1 MEPTGRAAEDRRSRD
16 REVVDLPCQVVTESD
31 FFLLGDRIVDLGD
44 RGLLLYSDGTAARV
58 GERVVVSFRP
68 PASAQWIDVGA
79 TVVRLVNGQ
88 TPGAP
93 GIGLELDEL
102 PPFEGGLLSAS
113 LDRVPRPSEELARAS
128 APRRHLRRDAV
139 RARRVIAVGE

>member
-1 MEPTGRAAEDRRSRD
+1 MPEHLRITGAEI
-16 REVVDLPCQVVTESD
+16 E
-31 FFLLGDRIVDLGD
+31 G
-44 RGLLLYSDGTAARV
+44 GLLLRSDGTAARV

-88 TPGAP
+88 APGAP
-93 GIGLELDEL
+93 GVALELDEL

-113 LDRVPRPSEELARAS
+113 LERVRRPRPLAPGH
-128 APRRHLRRDAV
+128 APRHRPLRRDAV
-139 RARRVIAVGE
+139 RAHRVIAVGEP